1 MATEKKLS
9 RRSFVKVAGVLGASA
24 LLASNFSLAL
34 ADEKTAAD
42 GDVEMTTVTD
52 MAGREVTFPKNPGRV
67 FSTSPTCEAWLA
79 AICPEAIIGWAND
92 MSEEQLSYYPEV
104 CRDKETIGGWYG
116 GKEGNAEGIVAEAP
130 DVVVAAYDLVNDESY
145 GTDVE
150 ELETKLGVPVLCV
163 SWSIEDVPEVY
174 RKLGEWFGKEEEG
187 KKLGDYVQTV
197 LDKVDATVAKVPQDQ
212 VARYYYAEDTSGLQ
226 TEANGSFHIA
236 VFDYCGMTN
245 CAGED
250 IEMSSGMG
258 FEQVSME
265 QVINWNPENIFVY
278 SSTAF
283 ETITTDDTWADID
296 AVKNGH
302 VFMNPSMPQN
312 WFDRSPNPLRVIG
325 CLYTVSC
332 VYPDYCDFD
341 LETEIK
347 DYFKTL
353 YGVEMTDEQYD
364 ALLTT
369 GTAD

>member
-1 MATEKKLS
+1 MAIENLS
-9 RRSFVKVAGVLGASA
+9 RRSFVKVAGILGAGA
-24 LLASNFSLAL
+24 LFASNFSLAL
-34 ADEKTAAD
+34 ADEKKTDAASD
-42 GDVEMTTVTD
+42 DVEMITVTD
-52 MAGREVTFPKNPGRV
+52 MAGREVTFPKNPTRV

-92 MSEEQLSYYPEV
+92 MSADQLSYYPEE

-130 DVVVAAYDLVNDESY
+130 QVIVAAYNLETDESY
-145 GTDVE
+145 GADVE

-163 SWSIEDVPEVY
+163 SWVIKDIPEVY
-174 RKLGEWFGKEEEG
+174 RKLGEWFGKEELG
-187 KKLGDYVQTV
+187 KKLGDYVQGV
-197 LDKVDATVAKVPQDQ
+197 LDKVDETVAKVPEDQ
-212 VARYYYAEDTSGLQ
+212 VARYYYAENTDGLQ
-226 TEANGSFHIA
+226 TEGTGSFHIA
-236 VFDYCGMTN
+236 VYDYCKLTN
-245 CAGED
+245 AAD
-250 IEMSSGMG
+250 IEMTSGMG

-265 QVINWNPENIFVY
+265 QIINWNPENIFVY
-278 SSTAF
+278 STTAF
-283 ETITTDDTWADID
+283 ETITTDPTWADIE

-312 WFDRSPNPLRVIG
+312 WFDRSPNPLRVLG

-341 LETEIK
+341 LETEVK

-353 YGVEMTDEQYD
+353 YNVEVTDEMYD

-369 GTAD
+369 GTDD